1 LAIISSNPFPRHG
14 AYTETVTDS
23 STSPLTTY
31 LYEIRRET
39 SISGE
44 PLYVLIAE
52 IFPWLLPV
60 YAVAEDAN
68 AILMLFLRDNPYV

>member
-1 LAIISSNPFPRHG
+1 
-14 AYTETVTDS
+14 
-23 STSPLTTY
+23 LTTY